1 MYEKGQYIVYG
12 IRGVC
17 QVADIITIDHPVG
30 PKGRLY
36 YELHP
41 YNQYC
46 GYGGYLLFYASDQR
60 NDRGK

>member
-17 QVADIITIDHPVG
+17 KVTDIITIDHPVG

-36 YELHP
+36 YELRP
-41 YNQYC
+41 CNQKD
-46 GYGGYLLFYASDQR
+46 GRSRDTG
-60 NDRGK
+60 